1 MPSGTLATLVV
12 FSLILLTMA
21 GVAVV
26 RPAMPARLAGY
37 RGPIRWLGYW
47 AFWVSGPVLR
57 TFRALRMTADHVT
70 FLGVGLTALAGLA
83 AAFGWW
89 GWGFLSLVF
98 GSWCDLLD
106 GEVARTTGTQTR
118 AGAFLD
124 SNLDRVAEIVM
135 FAGLAVAFPTRGGML
150 WAGGALVASLMV
162 SYTRARGEGLG
173 VACPGFGLERPHR
186 AVLAMAAFL
195 LAAFL
200 PGEWPLA
207 VLLGLCVIVAVG
219 AGITAVARMVVI
231 HQLLRRESS
240 GRAPAS
246 GSTSA
251 AAPASAPPTTP
262 AA

>member
-1 MPSGTLATLVV
+1 MTSGAIATLVV

-26 RPAMPARLAGY
+26 RPAVPARLEGY

-57 TFRALRMTADHVT
+57 VFYALRLTADQVT
-70 FLGVGLTALAGLA
+70 YLGVFLTALAGVG
-83 AAFGWW
+83 AAFGAW
-89 GWGFLSLVF
+89 GWAFLALLF

-124 SNLDRVAEIVM
+124 SNLDRVSEIVL
-135 FAGLAVAFPTRGGML
+135 FAGLAVAFPTRAGIY
-150 WAGGALVASLMV
+150 WAFGAVVASLMV

-186 AVLAMAAFL
+186 AVLAMFAFL
-195 LAAFL
+195 FATFVPERFAL
-200 PGEWPLA
+200 
-207 VLLGLCVIVAVG
+207 VMLLGLCVIVAIG
-219 AGITAVARMVVI
+219 AGLTAVARMAVI
-231 HQLLRRESS
+231 HQLLRRDVS
-240 GRAPAS
+240 GAHEKAPQLT
-246 GSTSA
+246 GA
-251 AAPASAPPTTP
+251 AAPESPPP
-262 AA
+262 V

>member
-26 RPAMPARLAGY
+26 RPPMPARLAGY
-37 RGPIRWLGYW
+37 RGPILWLGYW

-57 TFRALRMTADHVT
+57 TFRFLHLSADHVT
-70 FLGVGLTALAGLA
+70 FLGVGLTALAGIA
-83 AAFGWW
+83 AALSWW
-89 GWGFLSLVF
+89 GWGFLALVF

-124 SNLDRVAEIVM
+124 SSLDRVAEIVL
-135 FAGLAVAFPTRGGML
+135 FAGLAVAFPTRAGML
-150 WAGGALVASLMV
+150 WSGAALVTSLMV

-173 VACPGFGLERPHR
+173 VSCPNFGLERPHR
-186 AVLAMAAFL
+186 AVLAMVAFL

-200 PGEWPLA
+200 PGDLPLA
-207 VLLGLCVIVAVG
+207 VLLGFCVIVALG
-219 AGITAVARMVVI
+219 AGLTALARMMVI
-231 HQLLRRESS
+231 HQILRRESAAPV
-240 GRAPAS
+240 GAPAQRPEP
-246 GSTSA
+246 GA
-251 AAPASAPPTTP
+251 
-262 AA
+262 